1 MSPHQLPVIQ
11 IKRSHKRLDEKGHRP
26 LVNLLRRLGEELADT
41 PGGINAVARP
51 EDGDL
56 EQLGWRDRPFEPDTN
71 GQADRRQNSNDTASE
86 NPPPADKTTTDAQW
100 RGDVIR

>member
-1 MSPHQLPVIQ
+1 M
-11 IKRSHKRLDEKGHRP
+11 DEKGHRP
-26 LVNLLRRLGEELADT
+26 LVNLLRRIVEELADT
-41 PGGINAVARP
+41 PGGINAIARP

-56 EQLGWRDRPFEPDTN
+56 EQLERRDRSFEPDTY

-86 NPPPADKTTTDAQW
+86 NTLPADKTTTDAQR